1 MICPNLNIKKDVL
14 EKDAK
19 GNYRKVDMSNK
30 RKSKAA
36 DDAAEVKKFL
46 EVTQFASV
54 FNSMNCVAPRQRHYY
69 CEYCKADVSNI
80 DADEKFEL
88 VASFITR
95 TVKEV
100 VIAKHKKCGHI
111 LTERF
116 WEG

>member
-1 MICPNLNIKKDVL
+1 
-14 EKDAK
+14 
-19 GNYRKVDMSNK
+19 MSNK
-30 RKSKAA
+30 RQSKAT
-36 DDAAEVKKFL
+36 DDAAEVKEFL

-54 FNSMNCVAPRQRHYY
+54 FTGMNCVAPRQRHYY
-69 CEYCKADVSNI
+69 CEYCKAYVSNI

-88 VASFITR
+88 VASFNTR
-95 TVKEV
+95 TITEV

>member
-1 MICPNLNIKKDVL
+1 MP
-14 EKDAK
+14 
-19 GNYRKVDMSNK
+19 NK
-30 RKSKAA
+30 RKSKRTN
-36 DDAAEVKKFL
+36 DDAEVKEFL

-54 FNSMNCVAPRQRHYY
+54 FNNMNCVASRQRHYY
-69 CEYCKADVSNI
+69 CEYCKAKVSSI
-80 DADEKFEL
+80 DAEEKFEL
-88 VASFITR
+88 VASFKTR

>member
-1 MICPNLNIKKDVL
+1 
-14 EKDAK
+14 
-19 GNYRKVDMSNK
+19 MSNK
-30 RKSKAA
+30 RQSKATV
-36 DDAAEVKKFL
+36 DAAEVKKFL

-54 FNSMNCVAPRQRHYY
+54 FTNMNCVAPRQRGYY
-69 CEYCKADVSNI
+69 CEYCKAYVSNI

-88 VASFITR
+88 VASFIKR
-95 TVKEV
+95 TITEV

>member
-1 MICPNLNIKKDVL
+1 VL

-19 GNYRKVDMSNK
+19 GNYGKLDMPNK

-36 DDAAEVKKFL
+36 DEADEVKEFL

-69 CEYCKADVSNI
+69 CEYCKANVSNI
-80 DADEKFEL
+80 DAEEKFEL

-95 TVKEV
+95 TIKEV

>member
-1 MICPNLNIKKDVL
+1 
-14 EKDAK
+14 
-19 GNYRKVDMSNK
+19 MSNK
-30 RKSKAA
+30 KQSKAT
-36 DDAAEVKKFL
+36 DDAAEVKEFL

-54 FNSMNCVAPRQRHYY
+54 FTGMNCVSPRQRHYY
-69 CEYCKADVSNI
+69 CEHCKEYVSNI

-95 TVKEV
+95 TFTEV

-116 WEG
+116 WQG